1 MGRRREEVV
10 LYAKGGSDSVPVGNG
25 LGFASLKGAGT
36 FPCLGREALVFSRL
50 FIHPAH
56 THSVP
61 SMSRHCTSTW
71 DPKVKKMCPHL
82 RRTFRLEILAAEVH
96 CSFIPSF
103 ILHLLNTYYV
113 AGTV

>member
-10 LYAKGGSDSVPVGNG
+10 LYAKGDQTLPVRNG
-25 LGFASLKGAGT
+25 LGFASLKGAGA

-56 THSVP
+56 SHSVP

-82 RRTFRLEILAAEVH
+82 CRTFRLEVLAAEGH